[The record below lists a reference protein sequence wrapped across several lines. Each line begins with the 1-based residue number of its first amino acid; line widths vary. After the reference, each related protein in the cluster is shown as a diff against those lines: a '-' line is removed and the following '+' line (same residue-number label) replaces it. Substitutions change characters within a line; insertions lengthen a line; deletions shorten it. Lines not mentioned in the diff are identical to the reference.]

1 LAVCLARAHLYSYI
15 TVTHQGLSYTL
26 LHLRSLPVLG
36 TYKPHAPTSSAS
48 LSTTPSTSPPRI
60 LQQLPKMSSTGN
72 DQGNDSQKGSKPNTP
87 KGKDKVSSKESTPK
101 GDGSVGGYHR
111 PPHDIP
117 SMFPEDPVDYD
128 EALGGYIDRQR
139 REHGTTGPSAR
150 GPTPAGGPGPV
161 VRKETHSTTSA
172 TSMLTC
178 GPASNLPQQTQA
190 GLNYWRGMWAINF
203 TSPKASMLTYLVPRT
218 QAEMDAFSSRT
229 REVRQLSRISR

>member
-1 LAVCLARAHLYSYI
+1 
-15 TVTHQGLSYTL
+15 
-26 LHLRSLPVLG
+26 
-36 TYKPHAPTSSAS
+36 
-48 LSTTPSTSPPRI
+48 
-60 LQQLPKMSSTGN
+60 MSSTGN
-72 DQGNDSQKGSKPNTP
+72 DQGNDSQKGSKPYTP

-117 SMFPEDPVDYD
+117 SMFPEDPVDYN

-139 REHGTTGPSAR
+139 RKHGTTGPSAR

-178 GPASNLPQQTQA
+178 GPASNLTQQTQA

-218 QAEMDAFSSRT
+218 QAEMDAFLLENQRSTSAFSNITLGWLITLSSSSSASTVPRRWRGT
-229 REVRQLSRISR
+229 FQ